1 MNHKQLGD
9 FFESKS
15 QFLSLVLGVVQLK
28 SESTLQMLENSLL
41 KKNEATSQRLWGHIG
56 KNAITPRRAFP
67 KGPELS
73 SVINHNAAR
82 PSKQRG
88 FLCSQFASFKN
99 TSSDVAQIFQI
110 KLSPEV
116 EAMRVRDDLHRKP

>member
-41 KKNEATSQRLWGHIG
+41 KKNEATSQRL
-56 KNAITPRRAFP
+56 
-67 KGPELS
+67 
-73 SVINHNAAR
+73 
-82 PSKQRG
+82 
-88 FLCSQFASFKN
+88 
-99 TSSDVAQIFQI
+99 
-110 KLSPEV
+110 
-116 EAMRVRDDLHRKP
+116 